1 MFREDFVWGVS
12 SSAYQIEGRLPE
24 DGAGTC
30 IWDTFREQGN
40 VFENHNTDDGTKH
53 LEHYREDFALMKE
66 LGIRSYRF
74 SISWARL
81 MPDGK
86 HVNDKAV
93 TLYRDMILEMKKN
106 GIEPFLT
113 MYHWELP
120 QALQDEGGWLND
132 EIVTYFAQY
141 AKVVAEHFTDL
152 CDKIFTLNEPQCFL
166 GLANT
171 GANGHAP
178 GVALPHKDVFHLI
191 HNALK
196 AHGAAVIALR
206 KYAKGKILVGYAP
219 TSSLFIPASDKPE
232 DIEAARKSYMGF
244 PKDMAR
250 WSWNVSWY
258 SDPVFLGHYPEEGM
272 KRFAKYLPEITKED
286 MELISQPLDFMGQ
299 NIYNGVFVKAGE
311 NGEVIQLP
319 DKLGAPKTQ
328 ANWPV
333 TPECMYWGVK
343 FLYERYHMPIYITEN
358 GMACHDLVDADGG
371 VHDGSRIT
379 FLDQYLSQLQRAADE
394 GIDVRGYF
402 EWTFLDNY
410 EWAQGFSKRYGLV
423 YVDYETG
430 RRIPKDSAYWYREVC
445 QSNGR
450 NLSINQK

>member
-1 MFREDFVWGVS
+1 
-12 SSAYQIEGRLPE
+12 
-24 DGAGTC
+24 
-30 IWDTFREQGN
+30 
-40 VFENHNTDDGTKH
+40 
-53 LEHYREDFALMKE
+53 
-66 LGIRSYRF
+66 
-74 SISWARL
+74 
-81 MPDGK
+81 
-86 HVNDKAV
+86 
-93 TLYRDMILEMKKN
+93 
-106 GIEPFLT
+106 
-113 MYHWELP
+113 
-120 QALQDEGGWLND
+120 
-132 EIVTYFAQY
+132 
-141 AKVVAEHFTDL
+141 
-152 CDKIFTLNEPQCFL
+152 
-166 GLANT
+166 
-171 GANGHAP
+171 
-178 GVALPHKDVFHLI
+178 
-191 HNALK
+191 
-196 AHGAAVIALR
+196 
-206 KYAKGKILVGYAP
+206 
-219 TSSLFIPASDKPE
+219 
-232 DIEAARKSYMGF
+232 
-244 PKDMAR
+244 
-250 WSWNVSWY
+250 
-258 SDPVFLGHYPEEGM
+258 M
-272 KRFAKYLPEITKED
+272 KRFAEYLPEITKED